1 MHSPCRRCPSRDY
14 RGDYPVSA
22 PKNLPPDRGATPPAS
37 GIVKTESATDR
48 PLPTTDPSEGV
59 HRTGHLEPEQ
69 SEAAPSS
76 LECFTSQV
84 RSFYGVQ
91 VQLPGKDAADPM
103 NSTNEHE
110 QIKRERDLF
119 QQLLE
124 LGTQDEVNPFL
135 EQALSLIVAMTGAR
149 RGYIEITGE
158 ESSSPRPAG
167 GAESPR
173 FWMAHGCS
181 DTEVE
186 EIREAFS
193 RGIIGEA
200 LATGKTIIT
209 SSAQEDP
216 RFRDRGSVRRNR
228 IEAVLCAPIG
238 ASPPLGV
245 LYLQDRE
252 PSVPFSE
259 EDRARAERFTR
270 YLAAF
275 ADRLLIRRR
284 RLDATDPT
292 QPFRSKLRT
301 EEVIGRSQA
310 LADLLKQVA
319 SVAPLAINVLLTGQ
333 SGTGKT
339 QIARV
344 IHASGARAT
353 RAFLEI
359 NCAAVPEALFE
370 NELFGAV
377 PGGHSGGRVEGKV
390 AAASGGTL
398 FLDEVTELS
407 LTSQAKLLQLLQS
420 KEYFPLGSSKP
431 VKADVRII
439 AATNVDIKERV
450 AKREFR
456 EDLYSRLEV
465 MPIRV
470 PSLSE
475 RREDIVDLASYFCQQ
490 ACESNELKHL
500 TLSMGAKYA
509 LESAEWPTNI
519 RDLAN
524 KVQAAAIRAAGEDGF
539 QIERRHVFPE
549 AGQDVP
555 EEQLTYQ
562 AAMRLCQERI
572 SRSMLEETNWNVTL
586 AAKRLD
592 ISRSHLNSLIKSF
605 GLERKKQ

>member
-1 MHSPCRRCPSRDY
+1 
-14 RGDYPVSA
+14 VSA
-22 PKNLPPDRGATPPAS
+22 PKDLSQTSGATPPAS
-37 GIVKTESATDR
+37 GVVKTEPVADR
-48 PLPTTDPSEGV
+48 PLVMTEATESVQG
-59 HRTGHLEPEQ
+59 TGHFEPAAE
-69 SEAAPSS
+69 EAAPSA
-76 LECFTSQV
+76 LERFTSQV
-84 RSFYGVQ
+84 QSSYGVE
-91 VQLPGKDAADPM
+91 VQLPGKDTEDPM
-103 NSTNEHE
+103 NPEHEHE

-135 EQALSLIVAMTGAR
+135 KEALSLIVAMTGAR
-149 RGYIEITGE
+149 RGYIELTGE
-158 ESSSPRPAG
+158 EGAAPQLAG
-167 GAESPR
+167 GAEAPR

-193 RGIIGEA
+193 RGIIGAA

-209 SSAQEDP
+209 SSAQQDP

-238 ASPPLGV
+238 ATPPLGV

-252 PSVPFSE
+252 TSIPFSE
-259 EDRARAERFTR
+259 EDRERAERFTR
-270 YLAAF
+270 YLAVF

-284 RLDATDPT
+284 SLDATDPT
-292 QPFRSKLRT
+292 LPFRSKLRA

-310 LADLLKQVA
+310 LAELLKQVA
-319 SVAPLAINVLLTGQ
+319 SVAPLSISVFLTGQ
-333 SGTGKT
+333 PGTGKT

-353 RAFLEI
+353 RPFLEL
-359 NCAAVPEALFE
+359 NCAALPEALFE

-377 PGGHSGGRVEGKV
+377 QGGHSGGRVEGKV

-398 FLDEVTELS
+398 FLDEITELS

-450 AKREFR
+450 ARKEFR

-475 RREDIVDLASYFCQQ
+475 RREDIADLAVYFCQQ
-490 ACESNELKHL
+490 ACVSNELRHL
-500 TLSMGAKYA
+500 TLSISAKYA
-509 LESAEWPTNI
+509 LETAEWSANI
-519 RDLAN
+519 RELAH
-524 KVQAAAIRAAGEDGF
+524 KIQAAAIRAAGEDGF

-549 AGQDVP
+549 PGKEAA
-555 EEQLTYQ
+555 EEPLTYQ
-562 AAMRLCQERI
+562 ARMRLCSERI
-572 SRSMLEETNWNVTL
+572 IRDMLEETDWNVTL

-592 ISRSHLNSLIKSF
+592 LSRSHMNNLIKGL
-605 GLERKKQ
+605 GLERKKP

>member
-1 MHSPCRRCPSRDY
+1 MPKDLPLSDNTT
-14 RGDYPVSA
+14 PVTSDA
-22 PKNLPPDRGATPPAS
+22 PKEEAA
-37 GIVKTESATDR
+37 VER
-48 PLPTTDPSEGV
+48 PLLMTAAKSSVQGAGHSALDPNEV
-59 HRTGHLEPEQ
+59 AET
-69 SEAAPSS
+69 S
-76 LECFTSQV
+76 LERFTSHVQ
-84 RSFYGVQ
+84 STYGGLLLV
-91 VQLPGKDAADPM
+91 PGKDVTDPM
-103 NSTNEHE
+103 ASTQEHE
-110 QIKRERDLF
+110 QIERERDLF

-158 ESSSPRPAG
+158 EGASPRPAS
-167 GAESPR
+167 GAEAPR
-173 FWMAHGCS
+173 FWMARGCS

-259 EDRARAERFTR
+259 EDRGRAERFTR

-275 ADRLLIRRR
+275 VDRLLIRRR

-292 QPFRSKLRT
+292 QPFRSKLSAQ
-301 EEVIGRSQA
+301 EVIGRSQA

-344 IHASGARAT
+344 IHASGTRAT
-353 RAFLEI
+353 KPFLEL

-377 PGGHSGGRVEGKV
+377 QGGHSGGRVVGKV
-390 AAASGGTL
+390 AAADGGTL

-450 AKREFR
+450 AKHEFR

-490 ACESNELKHL
+490 ACEANELKHL

-549 AGQDVP
+549 AGQDTP

-572 SRSMLEETNWNVTL
+572 ARTMLDETDWNVTL

-592 ISRSHLNSLIKSF
+592 ISRSHMNKLIKSF
-605 GLERKKQ
+605 GIERKKP